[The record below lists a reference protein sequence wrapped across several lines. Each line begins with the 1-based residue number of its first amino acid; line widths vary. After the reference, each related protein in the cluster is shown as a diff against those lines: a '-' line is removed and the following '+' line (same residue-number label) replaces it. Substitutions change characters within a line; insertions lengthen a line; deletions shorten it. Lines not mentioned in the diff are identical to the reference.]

1 MSRLYIIGNGFD
13 RYHGIPSD
21 YRDFAAYL
29 RDADRSTFRIAEEF
43 LPVGGDGW
51 ADFEQRLAEFDE
63 DQAIDYAGQFHSD
76 ERHGDFQYELQ
87 QIGAALSIRL
97 KAQFTEWV
105 RGLHIPERAEVSRP
119 LSIDP
124 QARFLSFN
132 YTGTLSRVYGIP
144 PSRILHIHGS
154 IERENEELVLGHGW
168 ERTPE
173 DSRNFGTE
181 GPDDDWRIRDGISY
195 IDDFFAATFKPTD
208 DLIARNSGFF
218 GALADISEILVM
230 GYGLA
235 PVDAAYLHEI
245 ERRARPDAFW
255 TVSVFND
262 LDQRQQRM
270 ASLGIPPE
278 RLRFLPMD
286 RM

>member
-29 RDADRSTFRIAEEF
+29 RDADPSTFRIAEEF
-43 LPVGGDGW
+43 LPVGGDEW

-87 QIGAALSIRL
+87 QIAEALSTRL
-97 KAQFTEWV
+97 KAHFTDWV
-105 RGLHIPERAEVSRP
+105 RSLHIPERVEVSRP
-119 LSIDP
+119 LAIDER
-124 QARFLSFN
+124 ARFLSFN
-132 YTGTLSRVYGIP
+132 YTSTLGRVYGIP

-154 IERENEELVLGHGW
+154 IERANDELVLGHGW
-168 ERTPE
+168 ERAPE

-195 IDDFFAATFKPTD
+195 VDDFFAATFKPTD
-208 DLIARNSGFF
+208 DLIARNSNFF
-218 GALADISEILVM
+218 DALADTSEILVM
-230 GYGLA
+230 GHSLA
-235 PVDAAYLHEI
+235 PVDATYLYEI
-245 ERRARPDAFW
+245 DRRADPNAVW

-262 LDQRQQRM
+262 LELRQERM
-270 ASLGIPPE
+270 ASLGIPPQ